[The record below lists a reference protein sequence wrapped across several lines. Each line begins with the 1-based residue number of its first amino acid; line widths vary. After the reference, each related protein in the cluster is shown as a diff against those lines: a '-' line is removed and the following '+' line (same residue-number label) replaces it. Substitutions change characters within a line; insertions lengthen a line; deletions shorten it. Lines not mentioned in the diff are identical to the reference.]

1 MSQYRSNYKGGPRTQ
16 SDNSRPD
23 RSDRSDRPDRPD
35 RPDNRFNQE
44 ERKKYFAELNKSL
57 VGSIYDSIDISKY
70 NFKMLKDESDLSN
83 ILTNRYYLSG
93 NYSGV
98 NCLLV
103 FTKLKGKFYSFVV
116 ERKMLSYSVDK
127 VDWDNLRITN
137 VNVMVDQ
144 AIYNGTIF
152 DGIYFS
158 RGDVCRFT
166 ITDAYRFKGSDYSVI
181 DLKLKL
187 NEFKCYFERI
197 GSQINRTGEQNKR
210 VTVEIDINQIYDI
223 FDFDNVVNTKLHT
236 GGTMPRGICFYP
248 EKSGTKLIFNYDHK
262 PNILFS
268 SSEKEDE
275 KSNYNPN
282 SNINP
287 NSNLNSNS
295 NPNSN
300 SNTKSNPNKNT
311 QNNLRGSNKSSRS
324 DNSDDSADN
333 TNNIVKKSKN
343 IGMRLKL
350 RKTYYTSKDNI
361 DSKNNE
367 IKAVLS
373 MVSTSIPDNYELY
386 CVERIDTNKVRKQKR
401 DIAYIP
407 DAEKSRWL
415 RSLFDQDTKP
425 KLMNCVWRDDRRKW
439 EPISINTSAKIPTL
453 SSKLDEYLIEVEES
467 DSESDFE

>member
-1 MSQYRSNYKGGPRTQ
+1 MSQYRSNYKGNARTQ
-16 SDNSRPD
+16 SDNSR
-23 RSDRSDRPDRPD
+23 S
-35 RPDNRFNQE
+35 DNRFSQE

-57 VGSIYDSIDISKY
+57 VEWIYDSIDISKY

-83 ILTNRYYLSG
+83 ILTNKYYLSG

-127 VDWDNLRITN
+127 IDWENLRITN

-144 AIYNGTIF
+144 AIYNGTVF

-210 VTVEIDINQIYDI
+210 ITVEIDINQIYDI
-223 FDFDNVVNTKLHT
+223 FDFDNVINTKLHT

-268 SSEKEDE
+268 SNNNDIDNDNNHNNNDNNDNNNDN
-275 KSNYNPN
+275 NYNN
-282 SNINP
+282 R
-287 NSNLNSNS
+287 
-295 NPNSN
+295 
-300 SNTKSNPNKNT
+300 NK
-311 QNNLRGSNKSSRS
+311 LRESTKSSRS
-324 DNSDDSADN
+324 DNSDDFDN
-333 TNNIVKKSKN
+333 NKNNNQNNNSNKNNNSINISQKSKN
-343 IGMRLKL
+343 IGTRLKL
-350 RKTYYTSKDNI
+350 HKTYYTAINNNNNNNTDP
-361 DSKNNE
+361 KNNE

-373 MVSTSIPDNYELY
+373 MSSTSIPDNYELY
-386 CVERIDTNKVRKQKR
+386 CVERIDTNKIRKQKR

-407 DAEKSRWL
+407 DAEKSKWL

-425 KLMNCVWRDDRRKW
+425 KLMNCVWRDERRKW